1 LEKVGNIG
9 YVEGISNIITTNL
22 KALDVTQRP
31 IHCSD
36 VKREVLYVKDENKW
50 EKENEE
56 KKKIRKAIKHV
67 AHKNTRL
74 ISQFKDKYP
83 DCVKSHSNKSDQ
95 YNKLIIEA
103 MGGKGDNDLE
113 KEDKII
119 KKISKQVII
128 DK

>member
-1 LEKVGNIG
+1 MKFPFIFLRSYKKGAVL
-9 YVEGISNIITTNL
+9 NL
-22 KALDVTQRP
+22 QGCK
-31 IHCSD
+31 
-36 VKREVLYVKDENKW
+36 Y
-50 EKENEE
+50 
-56 KKKIRKAIKHV
+56 V
-67 AHKNTRL
+67 AHKNTKL

-83 DCVKSHSNKSDQ
+83 DCIKSHSNKSDQ